1 MKKWESSH
9 AQDPHAQD
17 STSVPNSDSMFWVAS
32 EPSEPGITAQKSV
45 LCSAVSTLKC
55 GNQSVLHGS
64 MKETQHQIAGAGG
77 LEKITLYP
85 VQSWGEGLWRPD
97 SKRSMNTEPRKR

>member
-32 EPSEPGITAQKSV
+32 EPSEPCITAQKSV

-64 MKETQHQIAGAGG
+64 MKETQHQIVGAGG
-77 LEKITLYP
+77 TRKDYSVPSSVMVGGALEARQQAINGY
-85 VQSWGEGLWRPD
+85 
-97 SKRSMNTEPRKR
+97 